1 MTSGSAG
8 TMPELEAALAATPDD
23 RELLA
28 VYADALMA
36 RGEPRGELIALD
48 LHVERTGSVPP
59 TLWARREELE
69 RAVLG
74 RPEAELP
81 SARLRRGF
89 LELDYDVSVEDPDP
103 DDLLD
108 RPIGQYLRRFRLVAN
123 HPDRSVSTLA
133 RALGQPRP
141 HLMSLA
147 LTTGVGDVVQAPPLD
162 PDVVPRLHM
171 LALAGY
177 AVPLAPVAHPGV
189 VTLDVNYHS
198 ACQWAADCRVH
209 PAVETLVVVVGFDGR
224 DRVLALMQVGFPR
237 LQTIQLRGAANM
249 PVAELAELRE
259 RLATSAPHVAV
270 VEAPP
275 KPWPHS
281 NRLHGS
287 GELAIEVPGVDFT
300 GPVPVGPMLAVM
312 DSYFHD
318 LSPAAQSAW
327 AALWQL
333 HVPLAPRRGSGERA
347 RLPAQLLATALDA
360 LPPHVLAKLRPWQAL
375 RAALG
380 PEPSRRLDVMI
391 AQFRRR

>member
-1 MTSGSAG
+1 MTSDSAG
-8 TMPELEAALAATPDD
+8 SMPELEAALAAQPDD
-23 RELLA
+23 RDLLA
-28 VYADALMA
+28 VYADALVA
-36 RGEPRGELIALD
+36 RGDPRGELIALD
-48 LHVERTGSVPP
+48 LHVERAGAAPSA
-59 TLWARREELE
+59 LWARREELE
-69 RAVLG
+69 RIVLG
-74 RPEAELP
+74 SPEAELP
-81 SARLRRGF
+81 AARLRRGF
-89 LELDYDVSVEDPDP
+89 LELDYDVLADEDVT
-103 DDLLD
+103 DDLLE
-108 RPIGQYLRRFRLVAN
+108 RPIGHYLRRLRVVAEQPGRAVSVLV
-123 HPDRSVSTLA
+123 
-133 RALGQPRP
+133 RALAHPRP

-147 LTTGVGDVVQAPPLD
+147 LACRPGDVGRAPTLD
-162 PDVVPRLHM
+162 PAVVPRLRT

-189 VTLDVNYHS
+189 VTLDLNFRV
-198 ACQWAADCRVH
+198 ACAWAADCRVH
-209 PAVETLVVVVGFDGR
+209 PAVETLVVTVGSDGR
-224 DRVLALMQVGFPR
+224 DRVLDLMRVGFPR
-237 LQTIQLRGAANM
+237 LRTIQLRGAASI
-249 PVAELAELRE
+249 PAAELAELRE
-259 RLATSAPHVAV
+259 RLAMSTPHVAV

-281 NRLHGS
+281 NRRRGH

-318 LSPAAQSAW
+318 LPPAAQSAW

-333 HVPLAPRRGSGERA
+333 HVPVLPRRGSGERA

-391 AQFRRR
+391 AEFRRR